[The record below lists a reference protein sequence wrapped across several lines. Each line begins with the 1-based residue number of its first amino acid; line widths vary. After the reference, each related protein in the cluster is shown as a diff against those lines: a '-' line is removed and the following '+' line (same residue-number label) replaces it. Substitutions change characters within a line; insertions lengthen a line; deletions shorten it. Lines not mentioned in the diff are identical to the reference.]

1 MITRSFFRAAGL
13 AVMYLSIHQ
22 VVVAQ
27 SAIEDV
33 IVEVYYVS
41 DASDATDEAG
51 GGLPAGSRTYRV
63 YLDLCDDCALRAIY
77 GDANHELRVASTA
90 PFFNHLDRGRTY
102 GHLIQN
108 GALDEGTAALDSWL
122 AMGAASNQKRGVL
135 KSEDTDGSIVGG
147 VNNDGGSAA
156 VAGGLLVNT
165 DPLAG
170 IPLTEQDGLIPLVAG
185 NTALPPNFNVSGTDP
200 STVFNDIT
208 VADLFSSL
216 DTRLACSAPGVV
228 GATSANRVLVAQL
241 TTTGEL
247 SFCLNVQVQTPNG
260 SVLKFVC
267 SDDVLLADE
276 TPNGLLVYPPQCG
289 CTDPDFLEYDPNAGC
304 DDGSCQTVI
313 VFGCLDTTAC
323 NYDTD
328 ANFNVPQLCC
338 YGPGNC
344 NGLDIALV
352 CPTVGVGEEQVGPVL
367 SVFPNPVD
375 DLLHVRVASSGPEI
389 SFALMDAM
397 GRCVRQGSWTKASGN
412 SGYVLDLSGLSNG
425 LYHLRVRTSE
435 GLVSTV
441 VVKGR

>member
-1 MITRSFFRAAGL
+1 MIIRSLIRAVGIAAMCLPIG
-13 AVMYLSIHQ
+13 Q

-27 SAIEDV
+27 NAIEDV

-41 DASDATDEAG
+41 DANDATDETG

-63 YLDLCDDCALRAIY
+63 YLDLCDGCALRAVY
-77 GDANHELRVASTA
+77 GDANHELWVASTA
-90 PFFNHLDRGRTY
+90 PFFNHLDRGRTF
-102 GHLIQN
+102 GHLVQN

-122 AMGAASNQKRGVL
+122 AMGAASNQRRGVL

-156 VAGGLLVNT
+156 VPGGLLINA

-170 IPLTEQDGLIPLVAG
+170 IPLTEQDGLVPLVAG
-185 NTALPPNFNVSGTDP
+185 SPAVPPNFNVSGSDP
-200 STVFNDIT
+200 SAVFNDAT
-208 VADLFSSL
+208 VATVFSSL
-216 DTRLACSAPGVV
+216 DTRMACSVPGVV

-241 TTTGEL
+241 TTAGEL
-247 SFCLNVQVQTPNG
+247 SFCLNVEVQTPDG

-267 SDDVLLADE
+267 SDDVLLPDE
-276 TPNGLLVYPPQCG
+276 TANGLLVYPPQCG
-289 CTDPDFLEYDPNAGC
+289 CTDPDFLEYDPSAGC
-304 DDGSCQTVI
+304 DDGSCQTAV

-323 NYDTD
+323 NFDPD

-344 NGLDIALV
+344 NGLDISLV
-352 CPTVGVGEEQVGPVL
+352 CPTVGVEEEKQNLGL

-375 DLLHVRVASSGPEI
+375 DILHVRVAGSTQVMSY
-389 SFALMDAM
+389 SLLDAT
-397 GRCVRQGSWTKASGN
+397 GRSIRQGSWMRTGGSI
-412 SGYVLDLSGLSNG
+412 GYALDLTGLSDG
-425 LYHLRVRTSE
+425 LYHLHVRTGE
-435 GLVSTV
+435 GQFSTT